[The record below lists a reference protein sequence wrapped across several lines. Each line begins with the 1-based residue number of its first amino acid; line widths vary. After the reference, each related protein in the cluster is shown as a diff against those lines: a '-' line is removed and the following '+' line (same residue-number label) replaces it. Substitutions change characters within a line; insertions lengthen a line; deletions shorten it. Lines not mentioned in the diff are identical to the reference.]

1 MEAGKRKKT
10 ESPGGPGVRP
20 SCFHSQGLGFHPWLG
35 NYNAA
40 SHKPLGAVKERKIKN
55 GRERRG
61 GKGGGGQE
69 GKEGRRGG
77 KGRGRGKEEGRG
89 GGGRWGEMGGDGN
102 VRG

>member
-1 MEAGKRKKT
+1 MLGEGRKEEEDGTPWWPSGKA
-10 ESPGGPGVRP
+10 
-20 SCFHSQGLGFHPWLG
+20 SCFHSQGLGLHLWLH

-40 SHKPLGAVKERKIKN
+40 SHKPLGAVKERKIKK

-77 KGRGRGKEEGRG
+77 KREGEG
-89 GGGRWGEMGGDGN
+89 
-102 VRG
+102 